1 MRGTSASN
9 LKAKSHNSFLQI
21 LHQPQHQC
29 SPSCKVQMQGM
40 CSKRGGWTKERE
52 NEKRDTN
59 IKKKKAQRL
68 VGGVPIPRYERRNG
82 IQQTCN
88 CVDTIQQV
96 KKQWRAKR
104 IHAPP
109 PLLIPLVYTSVVT
122 ISTCA
127 AHASARPHVRED
139 NARARFVLFT
149 TSLVRE
155 HEIFLTHS
163 KQRQHYIARSN
174 SQPRY
179 IVCVCN
185 RRNQGM
191 HPISLPIHASARVVS
206 YFVSVRQSMAFCS
219 R

>member
-1 MRGTSASN
+1 MEGEADTR
-9 LKAKSHNSFLQI
+9 
-21 LHQPQHQC
+21 P
-29 SPSCKVQMQGM
+29 SPATHS
-40 CSKRGGWTKERE
+40 
-52 NEKRDTN
+52 
-59 IKKKKAQRL
+59 
-68 VGGVPIPRYERRNG
+68 PRIYIG
-82 IQQTCN
+82 
-88 CVDTIQQV
+88 D
-96 KKQWRAKR
+96 
-104 IHAPP
+104 
-109 PLLIPLVYTSVVT
+109 VT

-219 R
+219 SSYDVQYESSFQQTSSSTRFPSGLHSVFTNSAV